1 MNKLETL
8 RDINKTLGKKIIEL
22 ETYVF
27 IENINIADDDDEEE
41 NIISNKNNITNYL
54 YKRI

>member
-8 RDINKTLGKKIIEL
+8 RDINKTLGKKIIDL

-27 IENINIADDDDEEE
+27 IEKINIADDDDEEE